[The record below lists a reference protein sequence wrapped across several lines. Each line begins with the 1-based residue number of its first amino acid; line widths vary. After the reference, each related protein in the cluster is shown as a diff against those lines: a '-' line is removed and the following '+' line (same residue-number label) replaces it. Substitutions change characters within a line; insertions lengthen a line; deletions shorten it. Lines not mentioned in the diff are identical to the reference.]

1 MKNAEYWRKRSEA
14 VEAQLHKKSEEYYRE
29 AEKQFKKAEKQIA
42 DNIEK
47 WYARLAD
54 NNDIGLAEAR
64 KFLDADELEE
74 FKWTVEEYIKRGKE
88 NGVSKDW
95 TKELENASAKYHIRG
110 LEAIQ
115 LQIRQECEMLYNELQ
130 TGLEEHLG
138 NIYTEA
144 YHRTVFEIQ
153 KGLGVVTTFATID
166 DRRIRTVLDT
176 CWAADGKTFS
186 NRIWQNKTSLMNEL
200 NTILT
205 QSVIRGENPGNYIS
219 TLAKKMKTSRV
230 NASRLIYTESAFVAA
245 QADKDCYKD
254 LGVKEFEFLATLDSH
269 TSEICREM
277 DGQHFPMSEYKI
289 GVNAP
294 PLHPHC
300 RSTTCPYFND
310 EFTIGEE
317 RIARDENGN
326 TYNVPADMT
335 YKEWHEKY
343 VEKSS
348 KSDKVKSGANIKAE
362 HNEHVLNDSTDK
374 WAKEAKEELLSYESN
389 IATRRKE
396 TAVVYDKNGKVL
408 FRKYGNESEVSFT
421 PLEFMKLRD
430 KVITHNHPSG
440 GSFSV
445 ADINLLRISGASELR
460 VATEK
465 CVYYLRQPDKW
476 NKDINSKKKI
486 VDERRKVESEV
497 KHKYQRMYL
506 EGKISKTERYQMCS
520 EEVNRIFAE
529 RFGIVYGKEFY

>member
-14 VEAQLHKKSEEYYRE
+14 VEAQLHQKSEEYYRE

-42 DNIEK
+42 DDIEK

-95 TKELENASAKYHIRG
+95 TKELENASAKYHIRR

-130 TGLEEHLG
+130 TGIEEHLG

-335 YKEWHEKY
+335 YKEWREEYVQDSISGETKRLYTKY
-343 VEKSS
+343 QEILGDKTPSIEEFAKIRYNANEWKQFKAYTSSIKTGELTPLADFELYKNISKQMDELLVGALSNTGVKITGKSNHSIARVIGSIEQRRNGVSVKDVLDALTNKDSEILPVKVLKNGKSQKFRNGIVEVSVNPDTGNIIQVNPVHSRK
-348 KSDKVKSGANIKAE
+348 KVKS
-362 HNEHVLNDSTDK
+362 
-374 WAKEAKEELLSYESN
+374 
-389 IATRRKE
+389 
-396 TAVVYDKNGKVL
+396 
-408 FRKYGNESEVSFT
+408 
-421 PLEFMKLRD
+421 
-430 KVITHNHPSG
+430 
-440 GSFSV
+440 
-445 ADINLLRISGASELR
+445 
-460 VATEK
+460 
-465 CVYYLRQPDKW
+465 
-476 NKDINSKKKI
+476 
-486 VDERRKVESEV
+486 
-497 KHKYQRMYL
+497 
-506 EGKISKTERYQMCS
+506 
-520 EEVNRIFAE
+520 
-529 RFGIVYGKEFY
+529 